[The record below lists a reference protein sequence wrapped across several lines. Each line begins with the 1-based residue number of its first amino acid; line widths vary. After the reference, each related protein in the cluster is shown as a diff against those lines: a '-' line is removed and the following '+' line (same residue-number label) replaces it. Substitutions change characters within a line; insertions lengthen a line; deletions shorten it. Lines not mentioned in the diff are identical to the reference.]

1 MPLGDTSN
9 PARFLQGQHATDQRN
24 LSLKVFGGEVLA
36 AFDLNVLMADKHET
50 KTIAAG
56 AKSAQFPKTWKAT
69 SEYHSPGVELL
80 GTDIDTTEV
89 VITVDDIL
97 VSHTAISDI
106 DDMLSHFDVRG
117 KYSDAMGFELSKVF
131 DKNVFRQLIL
141 NARESADGPFPAGNT
156 ITDASLTNSGAI
168 DGKAWVD
175 ALRQA
180 SRDIYNVNVPASET
194 RYAAVNAEVFD
205 AIKYATDA
213 NGNYLLLNRDFGAQA
228 SVGGKEER
236 LQIEDITVYRSRNM
250 PTANETSVTSV
261 HAKYRANYSTTTGVV
276 WTPMGV
282 GTVKVMNIGFEGE
295 RDVRRLED
303 FLVAKMLVGHGKLRP
318 ECAMEL
324 KTS

>member
-24 LSLKVFGGEVLA
+24 LGLSVFGGEVMA
-36 AFDLNVLMADKHET
+36 AFDLNTLMSDKHEI
-50 KTIAAG
+50 KQVG
-56 AKSAQFPKTWKAT
+56 GGMKSARFPKTWKAT

-89 VITVDDIL
+89 IITVDDIL

-106 DDMLSHFDVRG
+106 DEMLSRFDVRG

-131 DKNVFRQLIL
+131 DKNVFRQLIINSRL
-141 NARESADGPFPAGNT
+141 SADGPFPAGNN
-156 ITDASLTNSGAI
+156 ITDASLTNTGTI
-168 DGKAWVD
+168 DGKAWLD
-175 ALRQA
+175 AFRQA
-180 SRDIYNVNVPASET
+180 SRDLYNLNIPASER
-194 RYAAVNAEVFD
+194 RYGAVNAEVFD

-213 NGNYLLLNRDFGAQA
+213 NGQYLLLNRDFGTQA
-228 SVGGKEER
+228 SVDQKEEN
-236 LQIEDITVYRSRNM
+236 LKIEDITIFRSRNM
-250 PTANETSVTSV
+250 PSANETSVTTV
-261 HAKYRANYSTTTGVV
+261 HSKYRADFSNVTGVI